1 MTASPAPDAARSILI
16 VGASRGLGHAM
27 AAEFAARGWNVVGT
41 VRSAGT
47 PLHDLAAERPGQVAV
62 ETLDIDDPDQIAAL
76 RDRLA
81 DRRFDIVF
89 VNSGVADDGR
99 PATIGE
105 IATEAFVRIMTTNAL
120 GAMRAVERLGDLATP
135 DGVIGVMSSGQ
146 GSLANNKGGG
156 SDVYRAS
163 KAALNQLMNS
173 YAARHADG
181 TRALILLAPGWIR
194 TALGGPNAPVGL
206 EEATPQIVDLLVAQL
221 GAPGLRYLDRSGK
234 TVPW

>member
-1 MTASPAPDAARSILI
+1 MSSAPDAGRSILI

-27 AAEFAARGWNVVGT
+27 SAEFADRGWSVVGT

-47 PLHDLAAERPGQVAV
+47 ALHGLAARRPGQVSV
-62 ETLDIDDPDQIAAL
+62 ETLDIDAPDQIAAL

-81 DRRFDIVF
+81 DRRFDMVF
-89 VNSGVADDGR
+89 VNSGVADEGR

-105 IATEAFVRIMTTNAL
+105 IATDAFVRIMVTNAL
-120 GAMRAVERLGDLATP
+120 GAMRAVEQLGELAAP

-181 TRALILLAPGWIR
+181 KRALILLAPGWIR
-194 TALGGPNAPVGL
+194 TELGGPNAPVGM
-206 EEATPQIVDLLVAQL
+206 EEAIPQVVDVLVAQL
-221 GAPGLRYLDRSGK
+221 GTPGLRYLDRSGK